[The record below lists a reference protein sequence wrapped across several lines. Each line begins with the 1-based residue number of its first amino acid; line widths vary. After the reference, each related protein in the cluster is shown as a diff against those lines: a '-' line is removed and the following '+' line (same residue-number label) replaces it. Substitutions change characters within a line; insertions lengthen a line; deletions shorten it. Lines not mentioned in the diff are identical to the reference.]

1 MRTLGPSD
9 SASTFYSPAEIWG
22 ASGVVAAGVA
32 DWLRRQVAA
41 WHGIPRANAIANVV
55 EVLGWLGAPREIAL
69 SEVEKVLDVLLD
81 AGDLG
86 QGEAFGQPCLLT
98 VSHRLVS
105 LPDGGGVLL
114 GGGDLLSSNATG
126 TGSLFRRVKDLDML
140 SARDLGS
147 ELHQPEFEGQGLT
160 YRELAWLSAPDSTLE
175 GWVVFAKAFPVLPRS
190 SKADFWSL
198 PRQVRKAIALC
209 GSLDIGAGDW
219 DLDQSTCEYLNAWL
233 GVEERAGTKEGVG
246 DLDHEQALV
255 VRSDPAARLI
265 VEAPPGSGKTFVAI
279 SRIAELIDRGVAP
292 TRIWLLSFTR
302 VAVEEMRL
310 RASQAIVGASSI
322 NVATFDSFASQI
334 VRGFGSIGAA
344 VRGSYEETIAEA
356 SRLLGD
362 PDSAIKDFLASIEH
376 VVIDEAQDV
385 VGSRRELVSR
395 FLKGLS
401 NDCGVTVLGD
411 QNQSIYG
418 WQEGKVF
425 NTQRSLLVSPDGS
438 YRLTSLQ
445 GDHRTEQPSLAMTF
459 ENARRALKD
468 SGRSPEQ
475 RYDAIRALLE
485 NGAEQRLASLDA
497 VGSSS
502 RSLVLFRG
510 RRALISCAQALA
522 KNGKR
527 SRIKLSNR
535 SSVSAPWVGA
545 ILSGV
550 QPAARLS
557 KPDVGV
563 LLDDVKGRHSLP
575 DLDTAWD
582 DLRTI
587 AGAATGNVLVGA
599 VCEALDRGLP
609 LRFLSDHIG
618 SSGPLLSTIHGAKGK
633 EADTV
638 YLMLPGRPASGD
650 PDIDWDEEARI
661 LYVGATRAKRR
672 LIIGSSRS
680 GKLVTAADGRLWRGA
695 RDDFSVEIGLP
706 GDALALGRDSDPIRV
721 RSAARLLLNSSDAVT
736 SCFARRAAANL
747 PFEIYLSEN
756 ERDLPLGL
764 LSERV
769 VGQIADIAQR
779 DPSELPDVLSG
790 FYIAGGTTVVLKDDS
805 ARGEVILGAGIVPVL
820 VGFAQVKTE

>member
-1 MRTLGPSD
+1 MRTLGSSD
-9 SASTFYSPAEIWG
+9 SASSFHFPAEIWG
-22 ASGVVAAGVA
+22 ASGIIAAGVA
-32 DWLRRQVAA
+32 DWLRRQVGA

-55 EVLGWLGAPREIAL
+55 EVLGWLGAPREAAL

-86 QGEAFGQPCLLT
+86 QGEAFGQPCLVT
-98 VSHRLVS
+98 VGERFVS
-105 LPDGGGVLL
+105 LPDGSAVLL
-114 GGGDLLSSNATG
+114 GGIDFLPGNASG
-126 TGSLFRRVKDLDML
+126 NGSVFRRVKDLDML
-140 SARDLGS
+140 AAKGLGS
-147 ELHQPEFEGQGLT
+147 ELHQPEFEVQGLT
-160 YRELAWLSAPDSTLE
+160 YPELALLSDVNSTLG
-175 GWVVFAKAFPVLPRS
+175 GWVVFAKSFPVVPRS
-190 SKADFWSL
+190 GKTVFWSL

-209 GSLDIGAGDW
+209 GSLNIGTGDW
-219 DLDQSTCEYLNAWL
+219 ELDQSTCEYLNAWL
-233 GVEERAGTKEGVG
+233 GVEESSGIVDGGGT
-246 DLDHEQALV
+246 LDHEQALV
-255 VRSDPAARLI
+255 VKSDPAARLI
-265 VEAPPGSGKTFVAI
+265 VEAAPGSGKTFVAI
-279 SRIAELIDRGVAP
+279 ARIAELIDRGVAP

-302 VAVEEMRL
+302 VAVEEMRV
-310 RASQAIVGASSI
+310 RASQAIYSASSI
-322 NVATFDSFASQI
+322 NVATFDSFASQV
-334 VRGFGSIGAA
+334 VRGFGSTGGA
-344 VRGSYEETIAEA
+344 VRRSYEETIAEA
-356 SRLLGD
+356 SRLIAD
-362 PDSAIKDFLASIEH
+362 PDSAVKDFLASIEH

-401 NDCGVTVLGD
+401 SDCGVTVLGD

-418 WQEGKVF
+418 WQEGAVS
-425 NTQRSLLVSPDGS
+425 NIQRSLLVDSS
-438 YRLTSLQ
+438 YRLISLQ
-445 GDHRTEQPSLAMTF
+445 GDHRTEQPSLALIF
-459 ENARRALKD
+459 ENARRVLND
-468 SGRSPEQ
+468 RGRSPEQ

-485 NGAEQRLASLDA
+485 IGAEQRLASLDA

-510 RRALISCAQALA
+510 RRPLISCAQALA

-527 SRIKLSNR
+527 SRMKLSNR
-535 SSVSAPWVGA
+535 SSVVAPWIGA

-563 LLDDVKGRHSLP
+563 LLEDVKGRLSSP
-575 DLDTAWD
+575 NLDNAWD

-587 AGAATGNVLVGA
+587 AGAATGNVLVSA

-638 YLMLPGRPASGD
+638 YLMLPGRPAPGD

-680 GKLVTAADGRLWRGA
+680 GKLVPAADGRLWRGA
-695 RDDFSVEIGLP
+695 RNDFSVEVGLP
-706 GDALALGRDSDPIRV
+706 GDALALGRDSDPIHA
-721 RSAARLLLNSSDAVT
+721 RSAARLLLNSSDAVA
-736 SCFARRAAANL
+736 SCFAKRAAANL

-756 ERDLPLGL
+756 DRDLPLGL
-764 LSERV
+764 LSESV
-769 VGQIADIAQR
+769 VGHIADIAQR
-779 DPSELPDVLSG
+779 DPSDLPDVLSG
-790 FYIAGGTTVVLKDDS
+790 FYIAGGTTAVLKDDS
-805 ARGEVILGAGIVPVL
+805 AGGEAILGVGIVPVL